1 MSDTNSSN
9 QPVLGSV
16 NQSVPPPDGGDPR
29 VSLFEY
35 LSVVYRR
42 RTLFLSILLVGGLL
56 ATAILLI
63 MPETYVA
70 GAILLPPDKSE
81 GGVSLTSIVQSSK
94 SLDFAGLSENASA
107 ETLAKMITSRSVA
120 DSLITRFDLMKRY
133 DMEPF
138 LRPIAIDA
146 VLANFDVTAD
156 RQGFISVRFAAR
168 TDWFPT
174 RDDETKT
181 RALVSK
187 VVNASIE
194 LLDHMNREKNIG
206 KARRSREFLGI
217 MRIKKRKELDSLQMR
232 MQVFQKANKAYSISD
247 QAQVSLDALI
257 MIQTEINKKEIEI
270 ASAETE
276 YQGGPI
282 LQRLR
287 SQLEL
292 LKKQKSQMESGNLG
306 TTRTGFPL
314 SGVPELMRQYVGLK
328 LDLEVATQV
337 YTFIETQYH
346 HEAVQE
352 ARDLPTVQ
360 VLDEATPPVFR
371 SSPKRTFLLS
381 IALVVLAIIGV
392 VVVFIAERMSSSLK
406 AYRGGW
412 RGAIRGERPVEG
424 TDAGPVG

>member
-1 MSDTNSSN
+1 MSDHQHSN
-9 QPVLGSV
+9 ASLQGTTD
-16 NQSVPPPDGGDPR
+16 QGVPAHEGPDPR

-35 LSVVYRR
+35 LAVVFRR
-42 RTLFLSILLVGGLL
+42 RRLFLAVVLGGGAL
-56 ATAILLI
+56 AAVLLLI

-70 GAILLPPDKSE
+70 GATLLPPDRSD

-107 ETLAKMITSRSVA
+107 ETLAKMIASRSVA
-120 DSLITRFDLMKRY
+120 DSLITRFDLMKLYEMGPR
-133 DMEPF
+133 

-146 VLANFDVTAD
+146 VLANLDVSAD
-156 RQGFISVRFAAR
+156 RQGFITVSFSAR
-168 TDWFPT
+168 TGWFPT
-174 RDDETKT
+174 SDDEERT
-181 RALVSK
+181 RKLVSQ
-187 VVNASIE
+187 VVNAAIE
-194 LLDHMNREKNIG
+194 LLDQMNREKNIG
-206 KARRSREFLGI
+206 KARRSREFLGV
-217 MRIKKRKELDSLQMR
+217 MRVRKRKELDSLQLR
-232 MQVFQKANKAYSISD
+232 MQEFQKANKAYSISD

-282 LQRLR
+282 LERLR
-287 SQLEL
+287 SQLDL
-292 LKKQKSQMESGNLG
+292 LRKQKAQMEAGNLG
-306 TTRTGFPL
+306 TSRTGFPL

-360 VLDEATPPVFR
+360 VLDAATPPVFR

-381 IALVVLAIIGV
+381 IVLVVLSIIGV
-392 VVVFIAERMSSSLK
+392 IVVFVVERMSALL
-406 AYRGGW
+406 AMYHGGW
-412 RGAIRGERPVEG
+412 RGAIRGRKRVTAHDPEP
-424 TDAGPVG
+424 AG